1 MFGARD
7 SNLCFTSI
15 EPQLVSLGIVSD
27 DVQGTLQ
34 ATGAAGEQVGIVSD
48 TDSSGAE
55 RSQFKSKL
63 GVIERQETGIDVHF
77 EVSTRSYMA
86 LPVPLVLLHPPTELV
101 LELDVALCV
110 LVGTFTVA
118 EDVATLTNGEEL
130 PDLNVPLH
138 RRESCLTIK
147 GDSKKW
153 KFTMD

>member
-1 MFGARD
+1 MLGTSD
-7 SNLCFTSI
+7 NNLRLFSI
-15 EPQLVSLGIVSD
+15 EFKLVSPGIVGN
-27 DVQGTLQ
+27 DVQGSLQ

-63 GVIERQETGIDVHF
+63 GVIERQETGINVHF
-77 EVSTRSYMA
+77 EVSTRSYMS

-118 EDVATLTNGEEL
+118 EDVTTLANG
-130 PDLNVPLH
+130 V
-138 RRESCLTIK
+138 
-147 GDSKKW
+147 
-153 KFTMD
+153 